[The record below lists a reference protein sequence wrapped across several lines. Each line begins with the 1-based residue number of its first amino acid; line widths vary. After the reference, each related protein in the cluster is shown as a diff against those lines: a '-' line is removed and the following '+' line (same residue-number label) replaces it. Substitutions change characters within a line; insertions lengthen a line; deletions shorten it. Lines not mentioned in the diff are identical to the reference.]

1 MATPKTITQLTE
13 RSGDVA
19 LTDVI
24 EVQVAGATSTV
35 KKALSHIKKLV
46 IGTATIGGSATTDI
60 PTLAS
65 TGTFTNKRFTNPLIN
80 SATPVTIYGEWINN
94 WMNTLQTYNSAND
107 LIRLAGVTSPVQAQ
121 LTANSA
127 AAAAAQASADA
138 VDQRVDDLAWA
149 QRYDYNVS
157 AGAGASTL
165 EISDTTILT
174 GMGLTGYIEHLTTIV
189 SYYEEDSA
197 NSKLVKQASSGITVF
212 YKTAGSTIVLD
223 KIRFTVTSG
232 KSYAFHINF
241 KTA

>member
-1 MATPKTITQLTE
+1 MATPKTINGLTE
-13 RSGDVA
+13 RSGDLA
-19 LTDVI
+19 LTDEI
-24 EVQVAGATSTV
+24 EVQVSGATSTV
-35 KKALSHIKKLV
+35 KKALSYIKKLV

-80 SATPVTIYGEWINN
+80 SATPMTLTGDLINEWIAY
-94 WMNTLQTYNSAND
+94 LDTYNTAND
-107 LIRLAGVTSPVQAQ
+107 LARLAGVTSSIQDQ
-121 LTANSA
+121 LDANSA
-127 AAAAAQASADA
+127 ATTA

-157 AGAGASTL
+157 VGAGSATYD
-165 EISDTTILT
+165 ITDTTILT

-189 SYYEEDSA
+189 SYYENDSA
-197 NSKLVKQASSGITVF
+197 KLIKQASSGIIVF